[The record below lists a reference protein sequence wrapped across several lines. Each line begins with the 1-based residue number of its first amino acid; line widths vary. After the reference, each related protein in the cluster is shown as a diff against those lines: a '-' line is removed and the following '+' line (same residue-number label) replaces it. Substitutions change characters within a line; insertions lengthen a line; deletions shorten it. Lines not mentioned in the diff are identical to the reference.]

1 MTPPN
6 VSITVLMDRENPGD
20 MKKEEIKSRKG
31 RISKD
36 VENSISKVPST
47 GHLQE
52 MLKTVKK
59 MFFCDQFRELLG

>member
-1 MTPPN
+1 M
-6 VSITVLMDRENPGD
+6 SITVLMDRENPGD

-36 VENSISKVPST
+36 EENSISKVPST

-52 MLKTVKK
+52 MLRTVKK